1 MSRPAGAA
9 VHLPFLEYLAPPP
22 FLTPGRPRKPVPAGP
37 HGRKGLPR
45 AEDSRGGRREPLGV
59 DSGGWQSADMSNE
72 HMVTVREG
80 AQAFVLEV
88 VGEIDADTVE
98 ALEEGMDRAWEAGA
112 PVTVVDLSRIRFADS
127 SLLNLL
133 LEAQAR
139 YTAAGRRLAV
149 AGPFHDAVRRL
160 FDITGTAAHLPLTED
175 ARTAVRQAAADTDSR

>member
-1 MSRPAGAA
+1 M
-9 VHLPFLEYLAPPP
+9 
-22 FLTPGRPRKPVPAGP
+22 
-37 HGRKGLPR
+37 
-45 AEDSRGGRREPLGV
+45 GV
-59 DSGGWQSADMSNE
+59 DSGGWQSAGMSNE

-98 ALEEGMDRAWEAGA
+98 ALEEGMDRAWEASA

-160 FDITGTAAHLPLTED
+160 FDITGTAAHLPLAEN